1 MSALHWAFSLA
12 EIILI
17 LSADEFK
24 NDRQMFA
31 FWAVE
36 QRITYKL
43 LIERCETKIQ
53 VYSGRNQNHRPGKL
67 TFLIVMEKH

>member
-1 MSALHWAFSLA
+1 MLSALHWAFSLA

-31 FWAVE
+31 FLAAE
-36 QRITYKL
+36 QRITYKM
-43 LIERCETKIQ
+43 LIERYKTKIQ
-53 VYSGRNQNHRPGKL
+53 VYSSRNQNHRPGKF
-67 TFLIVMEKH
+67 TF

>member
-1 MSALHWAFSLA
+1 MNVVCLSLGLQFA

-31 FWAVE
+31 FLAAE

-43 LIERCETKIQ
+43 LIERCKTKIQ
-53 VYSGRNQNHRPGKL
+53 VYSGRNQNHRHL
-67 TFLIVMEKH
+67 HFE

>member
-1 MSALHWAFSLA
+1 MNVVCLALGLPFA

-31 FWAVE
+31 FLEAE

-43 LIERCETKIQ
+43 LIERYKTKIQ
-53 VYSGRNQNHRPGKL
+53 VYFGRNQNHRHL
-67 TFLIVMEKH
+67 HFE

>member
-1 MSALHWAFSLA
+1 MNVVCLALGLPFA

-31 FWAVE
+31 FLAAE
-36 QRITYKL
+36 QRITYKQ
-43 LIERCETKIQ
+43 LIKRCETKIR
-53 VYSGRNQNHRPGKL
+53 VYSGRNQNHRHL
-67 TFLIVMEKH
+67 HFE